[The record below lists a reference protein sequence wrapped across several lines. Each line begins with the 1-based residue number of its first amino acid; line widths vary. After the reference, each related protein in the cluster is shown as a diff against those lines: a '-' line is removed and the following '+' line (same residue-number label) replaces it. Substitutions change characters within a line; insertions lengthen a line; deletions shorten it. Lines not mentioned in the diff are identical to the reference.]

1 MRRTLHDLATLA
13 ARIGV
18 GGIFFANGWHKLEV
32 GLTATGTQFATQ
44 GAPAPGAW
52 AAVTMLTELIGGA
65 LLVAGLFTAPLGLV
79 LFAETLAVF
88 FVARPLNPI
97 DTNLI
102 VVLGAAAVLLAVTGA
117 GRVSV
122 DHMVVIRRREAE
134 AADEFAADH
143 EADDVI
149 ASLRDPDAPHEPGP
163 LRGDDVRGSGAPE
176 TGPPVP
182 DSRGAGETEAG
193 PGEDTAPHHLPR
205 TVADELPGDTL
216 VAGKKTASAARSGR
230 GRTAR
235 KPADPAE

>member
-1 MRRTLHDLATLA
+1 M
-13 ARIGV
+13 
-18 GGIFFANGWHKLEV
+18 
-32 GLTATGTQFATQ
+32 
-44 GAPAPGAW
+44 
-52 AAVTMLTELIGGA
+52 
-65 LLVAGLFTAPLGLV
+65 

-143 EADDVI
+143 EADNVI

-163 LRGDDVRGSGAPE
+163 LHGDDMRGSAAPE
-176 TGPPVP
+176 TAPPCRTPVERARRRWGPARTPRRTT
-182 DSRGAGETEAG
+182 SR
-193 PGEDTAPHHLPR
+193 AP
-205 TVADELPGDTL
+205 
-216 VAGKKTASAARSGR
+216 
-230 GRTAR
+230 
-235 KPADPAE
+235 